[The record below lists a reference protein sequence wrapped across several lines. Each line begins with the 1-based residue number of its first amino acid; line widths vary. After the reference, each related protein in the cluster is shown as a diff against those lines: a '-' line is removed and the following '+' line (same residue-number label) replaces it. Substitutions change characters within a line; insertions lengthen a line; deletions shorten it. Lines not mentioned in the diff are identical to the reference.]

1 MIGLPNRRSWALLLL
16 LLLAFP
22 SVIAEELGRL
32 FFSAE
37 ERQVLNQKRSLPAP
51 DKTDGSLPTQK
62 PAASFDSM
70 ESVPLPP
77 PKVTGRVTRSSGN
90 DTVWINHQPQYKRG
104 KP

>member
-70 ESVPLPP
+70 ESVPLSA

>member
-16 LLLAFP
+16 LSLAFP

-51 DKTDGSLPTQK
+51 DKTAGSLPIQK

-70 ESVPLPP
+70 ESVPLPA
-77 PKVTGRVTRSSGN
+77 PKVTGQVTRSSGN
-90 DTVWINHQPQYKRG
+90 NTVWVNHHPQYKRG
-104 KP
+104 RQ

>member
-1 MIGLPNRRSWALLLL
+1 MIGLPNRRSWTLLLL

-32 FFSAE
+32 FFSAV

-51 DKTDGSLPTQK
+51 DKTAGSLPIQK

-70 ESVPLPP
+70 ESVPLPA
-77 PKVTGRVTRSSGN
+77 PKVTGQVTRSSGN
-90 DTVWINHQPQYKRG
+90 NTVWVNHHPQYKRG
-104 KP
+104 RQ